1 MLTCNFSVNA
11 VVYHVCKIA
20 EVLLQHGSDV
30 RIRDN
35 DGKTVLHCV
44 AEVSNEDMMRVFAST
59 GPWCVLDP
67 EQRDNNGRTPL
78 DTFDE
83 RTISAPLELREKFV
97 ELLDIFA
104 QRYRHSLGVEEE
116 DADGE
121 QQFFDALDTWDDA
134 DKPGGT
140 V

>member
-1 MLTCNFSVNA
+1 MNA
-11 VVYHVCKIA
+11 VVYHVCEIA

-59 GPWCVLDP
+59 GSWCVVDP

-116 DADGE
+116 DADAE